1 MANPYFNAQ
10 YYLQNNP
17 DLVLAGITVETA
29 EAHYTKYGA
38 FEESKAGAPRLPN
51 AWFDASF
58 YLQSNPDLIAAGLTL
73 GQALD
78 HYAQYGIF
86 EGRAFSDDAD
96 LDPSEF
102 DASAYAA
109 ANEDLRTAF
118 GIEDASD
125 LTAEQTADLLG
136 HYLAYGLYE
145 SRTTGQTGDFANLV
159 GQSQAAPIAVT
170 AGTVA
175 VGTQFDDTFTL
186 DAGTV
191 ATATVNGVAGD
202 DTLVITGAGATAVRL
217 ISVENVAINS
227 AADVTVTGTG
237 VETLS
242 FTNASGASYAGALV
256 SDITIGA
263 LTTGVE
269 FAFTGVTGSS
279 DNLSLN
285 LAADANVSGGVA
297 VSGVETVDLDLAAT
311 VDSDGNFV
319 SAGQIAQLN
328 ANGVEGSSLTVNITG
343 GNAASTNSLTVES
356 FGSAE
361 LATVTID
368 GSDYLGGQTLTAGAS
383 LANVNVTIN
392 GGAGKDLLSTSTAA
406 GHTATLNGGA
416 GDDTLVASLGQDIL
430 TGGAGN
436 DVFQF
441 TTANSLVSLNASGEI
456 AGVDTITDFSAGD
469 SIELTAPVATADI
482 ANVGEVG
489 DNGLVSFQ
497 TGFLA
502 ANSTL
507 TAVVTALSENAASG
521 EQVLFK
527 FGADAYAFV
536 ADGNTGDIAGDS
548 LIKLTG
554 VDVTKLVANGTT
566 IEFAV

>member
-186 DAGTV
+186 DAATV
-191 ATATVNGVAGD
+191 ATASVNGVAGD

-217 ISVENVAINS
+217 TSVENIAINS

-263 LTTGVE
+263 GTTDVE

-285 LAADANVSGGVA
+285 LAADANVSNGVA

-311 VDSDGNFV
+311 VDSNGNFV

-343 GNAASTNSLTVES
+343 GNAASTNSLVVES

-441 TTANSLVSLNASGEI
+441 TTANSLVSLTNGTI
-456 AGVDTITDFSAGD
+456 DKVDTITDFSAGD
-469 SIELTAPVATADI
+469 SVELAATVATGTI
-482 ANVGEVG
+482 TNVGEV
-489 DNGLVSFQ
+489 DANGLVSFE

-502 ANSTL
+502 ANTTL
-507 TAVVTALSENAASG
+507 TAVVTALSANVGSG

-527 FGADAYAFV
+527 FGADAYSFV
-536 ADGNTGDIAGDS
+536 ADATAGDIAGDS

-554 VDVTKLVANGTT
+554 VDATKLVTDGAT
-566 IEFAV
+566 IEFLA

>member
-186 DAGTV
+186 DAATV

-217 ISVENVAINS
+217 TSVENIAINS

-256 SDITIGA
+256 SDITIGVS
-263 LTTGVE
+263 TTGVE

-285 LAADANVSGGVA
+285 LAADANVSNGVA

-311 VDSDGNFV
+311 VDSNGNFV

-343 GNAASTNSLTVES
+343 GNAASTNSLVVES

-361 LATVTID
+361 LANVTID

-392 GGAGKDLLSTSTAA
+392 GGAGKDLLSTNTAA

-441 TTANSLVSLNASGEI
+441 TTANSLVSLTNGTI
-456 AGVDTITDFSAGD
+456 DKVDTITDFSAGD
-469 SIELTAPVATADI
+469 SVELAATVATGTI
-482 ANVGEVG
+482 TNVGEV
-489 DNGLVSFQ
+489 DANGLVSFE

-502 ANSTL
+502 ANTTL
-507 TAVVTALSENAASG
+507 TAVVTALSANVGSG

-527 FGADAYAFV
+527 FGADAYSFV
-536 ADGNTGDIAGDS
+536 ADATAGDIAGDS

-554 VDVTKLVANGTT
+554 VDATKLVTDGAT
-566 IEFAV
+566 IEFLA

>member
-145 SRTTGQTGDFANLV
+145 SRTTGQSGDFANLV

-186 DAGTV
+186 DAGNV

-217 ISVENVAINS
+217 TSVENIAIND

-242 FTNASGASYAGALV
+242 FTGASGASYAGALV

-263 LTTGVE
+263 GTTDVE

-279 DNLSLN
+279 DELSLK
-285 LAADANVSGGVA
+285 LAADANVSTGVA

-311 VDSDGNFV
+311 VDSNGNFV

-343 GNAASTNSLTVES
+343 GNAASTNSLVVES

-392 GGAGKDLLSTSTAA
+392 GGAGKDLLSTNTAA

-441 TTANSLVSLNASGEI
+441 TTANSLVSLTNGTI
-456 AGVDTITDFSAGD
+456 DKVDTITDFSAGD
-469 SIELTAPVATADI
+469 SVELAATVATGTI
-482 ANVGEVG
+482 TNVGEV
-489 DNGLVSFQ
+489 DANGLVSFE

-502 ANSTL
+502 ANTTL
-507 TAVVTALSENAASG
+507 TAVVTALSANVGSG

-527 FGADAYAFV
+527 FGADAYSFV
-536 ADGNTGDIAGDS
+536 ADATAGDIAGDS

-554 VDVTKLVANGTT
+554 VDATKLVTDGAT
-566 IEFAV
+566 IEFLA

>member
-186 DAGTV
+186 DAATV
-191 ATATVNGVAGD
+191 ATASVNGVAGD

-217 ISVENVAINS
+217 TSVENIAIND

-263 LTTGVE
+263 GTTDVE

-279 DNLSLN
+279 DELSLK
-285 LAADANVSGGVA
+285 LAADANVSNGVA

-311 VDSDGNFV
+311 VDSNGNFV

-343 GNAASTNSLTVES
+343 GNAASTNSLVVES

-361 LATVTID
+361 LANVTID

-392 GGAGKDLLSTSTAA
+392 GGAGKDLLSTNTAA

-441 TTANSLVSLNASGEI
+441 TTANSLVSLTNGTI
-456 AGVDTITDFSAGD
+456 DKVDTITDFSAGD
-469 SIELTAPVATADI
+469 SVELAATVATGTI
-482 ANVGEVG
+482 SNVGEV
-489 DNGLVSFQ
+489 DANGLVSFE

-502 ANSTL
+502 ANTTL
-507 TAVVTALSENAASG
+507 TAVVTALSANVGSG

-527 FGADAYAFV
+527 FGADAYSFV
-536 ADGNTGDIAGDS
+536 ADATAGDIAGDS

-554 VDVTKLVANGTT
+554 VDATKLVTDGAT
-566 IEFAV
+566 IEFLA